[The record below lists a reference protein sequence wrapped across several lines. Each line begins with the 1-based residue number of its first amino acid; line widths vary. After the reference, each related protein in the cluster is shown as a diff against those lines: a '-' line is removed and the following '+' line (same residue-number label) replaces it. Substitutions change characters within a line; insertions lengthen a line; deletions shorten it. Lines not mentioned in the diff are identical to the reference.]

1 MLFVGDDWAEDHH
14 DVELQDPAGRRLGR
28 ARLPEGVVGI
38 ARLHEL
44 VAAQLGADDGPE
56 QVVVGIE
63 TDRGPWVQ
71 ALVAVGYQVFP
82 VNPRQVA
89 RFRERHG
96 TSGAKSDAGD
106 AHTLADMVR
115 TDRHQLRAAAGDS
128 DLAEAIKLLARAHQ
142 TLIWDRHRHLLRL
155 RAALVEFFP
164 AALAAFPDLA
174 AADALE
180 LLQAAPD
187 PTSAARLSRARIA
200 AALTRA
206 SRRGVPAKAAQI
218 QQALRAEQ
226 LPQPETVVAAYAA
239 TVRAAMAVIGTLNA
253 QIEALAGQVDAHFG
267 GHRDAAIYRSQ
278 PGLGGVLGARVLGEF
293 GDDPGR
299 YRDARARKN
308 YAGSSPVTKQS
319 GKKKVVVARFV
330 RNDRLA
336 DPLHQQAF
344 CALTASPG
352 ARAYYDQLRARGT
365 GHHAA
370 LRQLSNRL
378 VGILHGCL
386 KTRTLY
392 SEATA
397 WSHRT
402 SDAAT
407 AAA

>member
-1 MLFVGDDWAEDHH
+1 
-14 DVELQDPAGRRLGR
+14 
-28 ARLPEGVVGI
+28 
-38 ARLHEL
+38 
-44 VAAQLGADDGPE
+44 
-56 QVVVGIE
+56 
-63 TDRGPWVQ
+63 
-71 ALVAVGYQVFP
+71 
-82 VNPRQVA
+82 
-89 RFRERHG
+89 
-96 TSGAKSDAGD
+96 
-106 AHTLADMVR
+106 
-115 TDRHQLRAAAGDS
+115 
-128 DLAEAIKLLARAHQ
+128 
-142 TLIWDRHRHLLRL
+142 
-155 RAALVEFFP
+155 
-164 AALAAFPDLA
+164 
-174 AADALE
+174 
-180 LLQAAPD
+180 
-187 PTSAARLSRARIA
+187 
-200 AALTRA
+200 
-206 SRRGVPAKAAQI
+206 VPAKANHI

-226 LPQPETVVAAYAA
+226 LPQPERVVAAYAA
-239 TVRAAMAVIGTLNA
+239 TVRAAVAVIGTLNA
-253 QIEALAGQVDAHFG
+253 QIQALAGQVEAHFG
-267 GHRDAAIYRSQ
+267 GHPEAAIYHSQ

-299 YRDARARKN
+299 YRDARARRN
-308 YAGSSPVTKQS
+308 YAGSFPVTKQS

-386 KTRTLY
+386 KTRTRY

-402 SDAAT
+402 ADAA

>member
-1 MLFVGDDWAEDHH
+1 LLFVGDDWAEDHH
-14 DVELQDPAGRRLGR
+14 DVELQDPAGRRLAR

-44 VAAQLGADDGPE
+44 VAAQLGEDDGPE

-71 ALVAVGYQVFP
+71 ALLAAGYQVFP

-89 RFRERHG
+89 RYRERHG

-142 TLIWDRHRHLLRL
+142 RLIWDRHRHLLRL

-164 AALAAFPDLA
+164 AALAAFPNLA

-206 SRRGVPAKAAQI
+206 SRRGAPAKAAQI
-218 QQALRAEQ
+218 QQVLRAEQ

-239 TVRAAMAVIGTLNA
+239 TVRAAVAVIGPSTPRSRRWQGRSRHILVSTGTL
-253 QIEALAGQVDAHFG
+253 
-267 GHRDAAIYRSQ
+267 
-278 PGLGGVLGARVLGEF
+278 
-293 GDDPGR
+293 
-299 YRDARARKN
+299 
-308 YAGSSPVTKQS
+308 GST
-319 GKKKVVVARFV
+319 A
-330 RNDRLA
+330 
-336 DPLHQQAF
+336 
-344 CALTASPG
+344 ASPG
-352 ARAYYDQLRARGT
+352 W
-365 GHHAA
+365 AA
-370 LRQLSNRL
+370 CWAP
-378 VGILHGCL
+378 GC
-386 KTRTLY
+386 
-392 SEATA
+392 SGSSAT
-397 WSHRT
+397 T
-402 SDAAT
+402 PAAT
-407 AAA
+407 ATRGLAATTPAAPR

>member
-1 MLFVGDDWAEDHH
+1 
-14 DVELQDPAGRRLGR
+14 
-28 ARLPEGVVGI
+28 
-38 ARLHEL
+38 L
-44 VAAQLGADDGPE
+44 VAA
-56 QVVVGIE
+56 
-63 TDRGPWVQ
+63 
-71 ALVAVGYQVFP
+71 GYQVFP

-89 RFRERHG
+89 RYRERHG

-155 RAALVEFFP
+155 RAAALVEFFP
-164 AALAAFPDLA
+164 AALTAFPDLA

-187 PTSAARLSRARIA
+187 PTSAAKLSRPQIA

-206 SRRGVPAKAAQI
+206 SRRDVPAKAAQL

-239 TVRAAMAVIGTLNA
+239 TVRATVAVIGTLNA
-253 QIEALAGQVDAHFG
+253 QIEALAGQVEANFG
-267 GHRDAAIYRSQ
+267 EHPDAAIYRSQ

-299 YRDARARKN
+299 YRDVRARRN

-386 KTRTLY
+386 KTHTRY

-397 WSHRT
+397 WSHRA
-402 SDAAT
+402 ST